1 MLKNEAKKTEEMIKQ
16 SKPIMTKKVE
26 ILVMKQLSML
36 MESTS
41 SSY

>member
-1 MLKNEAKKTEEMIKQ
+1 
-16 SKPIMTKKVE
+16 MTKKVE

-41 SSY
+41 SSYLMIENIANTLKKIED